1 MPVADGGEAGNR
13 EAGDREAGQGEQALT
28 PVLAAAERAL
38 RSWEPEWTDFLA
50 APLREQAERELAG
63 WSELS
68 LTSDGGH
75 PGAERR
81 RLLLRRRELEA
92 EPLPAAPAMAG
103 LEISGNFL
111 FDPAG
116 GEEFRA
122 ALMAAGASAGEL
134 GDLWQRG
141 DRGAQ
146 AIVAAE
152 LAGRLD
158 GLEGLVRTVAV
169 RFEARPLEA
178 LQPPQRREP
187 RRLTSVEASCR
198 VDAVASAG
206 FGLSRS
212 RMADLIRQGAV
223 RLNWQPLS
231 SPSRE
236 LEVGDRIQLDQR
248 GELRIDGITA
258 TQRGRLR
265 IVMERS

>member
-1 MPVADGGEAGNR
+1 MPTETGA
-13 EAGDREAGQGEQALT
+13 
-28 PVLAAAERAL
+28 LAALLALAEQAL
-38 RSWEPEWTDFLA
+38 RSWECQWSDFLE
-50 APLREQAERELAG
+50 APLRERAERELAG
-63 WSELS
+63 WDELS
-68 LTSDGGH
+68 VASDGGH

-92 EPLPAAPAMAG
+92 EPLPVAPAMAG

-116 GEEFRA
+116 RADFEA
-122 ALMAAGASAGEL
+122 ALAAVGARAGEL
-134 GDLWQRG
+134 GDLWLRG

-146 AIVAAE
+146 AIVAAD
-152 LAGRLD
+152 LARRLD
-158 GLEGLVRTVAV
+158 GGDGLVRSVAV

-187 RRLTSVEASCR
+187 KRLTSVEASRR

-212 RMADLIRQGAV
+212 RLADLIRQGAV

-236 LEVGDRIQLDQR
+236 LEAGDRIQLDQR
-248 GELRIDGITA
+248 GELRIESITP

-265 IVMERS
+265 IVMERC